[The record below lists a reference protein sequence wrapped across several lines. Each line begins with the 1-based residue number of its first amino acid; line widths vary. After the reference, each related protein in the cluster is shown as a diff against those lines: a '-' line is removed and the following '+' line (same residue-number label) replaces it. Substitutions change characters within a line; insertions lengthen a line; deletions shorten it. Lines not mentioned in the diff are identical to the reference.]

1 MGKLIAK
8 PIKAPESPLIVEFVG
23 LPGAGKTTVLQQV
36 AAQLKSE
43 NQSIVQRDEILT
55 AWRRSSRLHRSLN
68 LIPQNQTQWQVLL
81 QSLIFATQVKPVN
94 LQSFS
99 KASKIFSNAKRLDA
113 VCNGTFHSMNGAAT
127 ESNHSAFDRT
137 CQAILL
143 DQGLLQETWSV
154 GITGQPPTTTAL
166 QSILST
172 LVQSRAMA
180 IISFKIDIETALQRI
195 QNRPTHNSRFDQMQL
210 DAARS
215 RLEQYAPFLED
226 IVACTQALGVP
237 LLEIDATQAI
247 EEKTKKITHWIADQL

>member
-1 MGKLIAK
+1 MGKPIVTS
-8 PIKAPESPLIVEFVG
+8 IKAPESPLIVEFVG

-43 NQSIVQRDEILT
+43 NRSIVQRDEILT

-68 LIPQNQTQWQVLL
+68 LIPQTQVQWQVLL
-81 QSLIFATQVKPVN
+81 QSLRFATQVKPVN

-113 VCNGTFHSMNGAAT
+113 VCNGTFQSIKGAET
-127 ESNHSAFDRT
+127 GSNHLGT
-137 CQAILL
+137 CQVILL

-154 GITGQPPTTTAL
+154 GITGQPPATTAL
-166 QSILST
+166 QSVLST
-172 LVQSRAMA
+172 LVQSRSMA
-180 IISFKIDIETALQRI
+180 IVWFKIDIETALQRI

-226 IVACTQALGVP
+226 IIACTQTLGVP
-237 LLEIDATQAI
+237 LLEVDATQAV
-247 EEKTKKITHWIADQL
+247 EEKTKNITHWITNQL